1 MSALAKECERLASQ
15 AFAKDKLAAKLGALS
30 ANPNATYADYAAA
43 AASVLPPD
51 TSIKRELQSFQQG
64 VIEFTNE
71 CNSPVASGIPTG
83 FIAYDHLT
91 NGLHAGDLTIIGARP
106 GVGKTS
112 LAVSIGVNV
121 SKAGNGVALFSME
134 MPTTQVIARAICS
147 EARVDLLKVRA
158 KSFTAE
164 EQYRIIKASGRNSKL
179 PFFVDD
185 TATIRVHEIAA
196 KVKAKQA
203 DTPINVVILDYL
215 QLIKGDSA
223 SPQFREQ
230 DVSMISRGLKAMAK
244 ELNVAVIALSQLN
257 RGIENREDKK
267 PRLSDLRE
275 SGAIEQDADNIA
287 FIHRTEQH
295 GASADI
301 ILAKQRNGPTG
312 IVSVGFEEQYT
323 RFCNLHGGEQ

>member
-1 MSALAKECERLASQ
+1 MSALAKECERMAANS
-15 AFAKDKLAAKLGALS
+15 FAKDKLTAKLVALS
-30 ANPNATYADYAAA
+30 ANPNATYAEYMA
-43 AASVLPPD
+43 AASSVLPVD
-51 TSIKRELQSFQQG
+51 TSIKRELQSFEQG
-64 VIEFTNE
+64 VIEFNHE

-121 SKAGNGVALFSME
+121 AKTGEGVALFSME

-158 KSFTAE
+158 KSFTRE
-164 EQYRIIKASGRNSKL
+164 EQYRIVKASGHHEKL
-179 PFFVDD
+179 PFFIDD
-185 TATIRVHEIAA
+185 TATIRAHEIAA
-196 KVKAKQA
+196 KVRAKQA
-203 DTPINVVILDYL
+203 VTPIKVVILDYL
-215 QLIKGDSA
+215 QLIKGESN

-257 RGIENREDKK
+257 RGVENRDDKK

-295 GASADI
+295 GAAADI

>member
-1 MSALAKECERLASQ
+1 MSLLAKECERLAAQ
-15 AFAKDKLAAKLGALS
+15 MFAKDKLAPKLGSLS
-30 ANPNATYADYAAA
+30 LTDATYADYIAA

-64 VIEFTNE
+64 VIEFNHE

-121 SKAGNGVALFSME
+121 AKAGEGVALFSME

-158 KSFTAE
+158 KSFTRE
-164 EQYRIIKASGRNSKL
+164 EQYRIVKASGHYEKL
-179 PFFVDD
+179 PFFIDD
-185 TATIRVHEIAA
+185 TATIRAHEIAA
-196 KVKAKQA
+196 KVRAKQA
-203 DTPINVVILDYL
+203 ATPIRVVILDYL
-215 QLIKGDSA
+215 QLIKGESN

-257 RGIENREDKK
+257 RGVESRDDKK

-295 GASADI
+295 GAAADI

>member
-1 MSALAKECERLASQ
+1 MSALAKECERMTSQ
-15 AFAKDKLAAKLGALS
+15 AFAKDKLTAKLGALS
-30 ANPNATYADYAAA
+30 ANPNASYADYMA
-43 AASVLPPD
+43 AASSVLPAD
-51 TSIKRELQSFQQG
+51 TSVKRTLQSFEQG
-64 VIEFTNE
+64 VIEFNHE

-112 LAVSIGVNV
+112 LAVCIGVNV
-121 SKAGNGVALFSME
+121 ARAGEGVAIFSME
-134 MPTTQVIARAICS
+134 MPTTQLIARAICS

-158 KSFTAE
+158 KSFT
-164 EQYRIIKASGRNSKL
+164 EQERARIITASGHHEKL
-179 PFFVDD
+179 PIFVDD
-185 TATIRVHEIAA
+185 TATIRVHEIVA
-196 KVKAKQA
+196 KVRAKQA
-203 DTPINVVILDYL
+203 VTPIKVVILDYL
-215 QLIKGDSA
+215 QLIRGDSNSA
-223 SPQFREQ
+223 QFREQ

-257 RGIENREDKK
+257 RGIENRDDKK

-295 GASADI
+295 GAAADI

-312 IVSVGFEEQYT
+312 VVSVGFEEQYT